1 MTWHTSD
8 KMLELRDKSRP
19 LDITVEMLDGWR
31 RHLSGRNAWFIAFF
45 GFLSLFPLAL
55 AATTVLGLVL
65 DGNED
70 LQQRV
75 AEGAF
80 DDIPLIGDTLTDNP
94 DPGGSVLVLILGLL
108 GALWSS
114 TKAFVAIHGAQD
126 DTWEIPVDDRA
137 KTPKVRAKALL
148 GIIILGGAQIGAMIL
163 AAVVNAASLPA
174 FGDLG
179 IIAATV
185 FVNIVSTMLIFRLL
199 VSIAPAWRDIW
210 LGAVIAGVI
219 ITALQHFNTALA
231 TYFEQN
237 AAATYGSFAVVLGLV
252 TWLSLMAIASLMCV
266 ELNAARVRLA
276 DPDAVRRDERFDIP
290 IHAAAR

>member
-1 MTWHTSD
+1 MPWHTSD
-8 KMLELRDKSRP
+8 KMLELRDKNRA
-19 LDITVEMLDGWR
+19 LDVTVEMLDGWR

-45 GFLSLFPLAL
+45 GFLSIFPLAL

-75 AEGAF
+75 TDGAF
-80 DDIPLIGDTLTDNP
+80 EDIPLIGDSLTRNP
-94 DPGGSVLVLILGLL
+94 DPGGNVLVLILGLL

-126 DTWEIPVDDRA
+126 DTWEVPVDDRS
-137 KTPKVRAKALL
+137 KTAKVRARALL
-148 GIIILGGAQIGAMIL
+148 GIVILGGAQIGSMVL
-163 AAVVNAASLPA
+163 ASVVSAASLPA
-174 FGDLG
+174 FGDIG
-179 IIAATV
+179 IIAATTL
-185 FVNIVSTMLIFRLL
+185 VNIASTLLIFRLL
-199 VSIAPAWRDIW
+199 VSITPPWKDLW

-231 TYFEQN
+231 LYFERN
-237 AAATYGSFAVVLGLV
+237 AEATYGSFAVVLGLV

-276 DPDAVRRDERFDIP
+276 DPDAVRRDERFDLP
-290 IHAAAR
+290 IAARA